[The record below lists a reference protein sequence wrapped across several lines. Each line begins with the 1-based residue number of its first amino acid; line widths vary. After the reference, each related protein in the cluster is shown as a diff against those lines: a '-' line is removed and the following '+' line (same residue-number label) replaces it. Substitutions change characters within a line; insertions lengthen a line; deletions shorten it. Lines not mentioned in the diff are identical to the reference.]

1 MRLDETAGK
10 LLRKAKS
17 IDIFE
22 TRSGEVLDIIIMSLC
37 IEFQAKEVLKTN
49 TVSERERR
57 EAERALKFINEVKKE
72 IVRQYILGA
81 HLTIRQHRGQKFFE
95 YKLRKIRGIR

>member
-22 TRSGEVLDIIIMSLC
+22 TNSGEVLDIIIMSLYV
-37 IEFQAKEVLKTN
+37 EFQAKEVLKTN
-49 TVSERERR
+49 NVSDRERK
-57 EAERALKFINEVKKE
+57 EAERALKFINEVKRE

-81 HLTIRQHRGQKFFE
+81 HLTIRQRRGQRFFE
-95 YKLRKIRGIR
+95 YKTRKMRGIK